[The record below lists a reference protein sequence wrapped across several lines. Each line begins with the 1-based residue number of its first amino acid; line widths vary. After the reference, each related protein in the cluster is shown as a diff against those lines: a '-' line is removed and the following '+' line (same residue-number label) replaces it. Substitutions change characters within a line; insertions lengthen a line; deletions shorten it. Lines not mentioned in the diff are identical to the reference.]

1 VFFKRSLDEGNSF
14 GKRINFSNN
23 PKASS
28 APDIGSF
35 GNNVYAIWED
45 SEPIPHS
52 LILKKSTDGGHTF
65 ASKKVITSGNPIR
78 PLVDV

>member
-1 VFFKRSLDEGNSF
+1 MFFKRSLDEGNSF
-14 GKRINFSNN
+14 GKRINLSNN

-28 APDIGSF
+28 AF